1 MFDQIIKAYDII
13 IQFIM
18 KINSDLEINISD
30 FWEEISG
37 FLTVILLLLIFR
49 RIRKSRKLKKSV
61 STRMDQDLLADIAP
75 DLDPDIETHKIASLD
90 AVRSHK
96 TDEAIK
102 DIFEEAADE
111 LPEIMDAPDFEPIS
125 GTLDAE
131 PASEDEIDE
140 EKTAEEKE
148 EEITEP
154 IQKKPVET
162 VGLLDRLKSGLS
174 KTRQSL
180 SNRFDSILSGSRK
193 IDDDVLEE
201 IEEVL
206 ITSDIGVPT
215 TMELMQR
222 IGKKVNKI
230 SSAHEF
236 KSQLKKEMLSLVDIE
251 HPAQAIGKPLI
262 IMVVGVNGV
271 GKTTTIGKLAAK
283 YSAQNKKVLLSAADT
298 FRAAAVEQL
307 QIWADR
313 SNADIVKHRDK
324 SDPAAV
330 AYDSV
335 DAAIARDIDVVI
347 VDTAGRLQTK
357 VNLMEELKKIKRSI
371 GKRIPSAP
379 HETLLVLD
387 ATTGQNAVSQA
398 KLFNE
403 STDITGIVLT
413 KLDGTAKGGIVLSIC
428 NTLNVPIR
436 YIGVGEGIDDLQE
449 FNPKLFVDA
458 LL

>member
-1 MFDQIIKAYDII
+1 MLDQLFEIYSVVFN
-13 IQFIM
+13 FILGIDYYEYM
-18 KINSDLEINISD
+18 I
-30 FWEEISG
+30 EISG
-37 FLTVILLLLIFR
+37 FLSILLLLLILR
-49 RIRKSRKLKKSV
+49 RIRKQRKIKKEK
-61 STRMDQDLLADIAP
+61 LLRTVP
-75 DLDPDIETHKIASLD
+75 KEVCDIEVDHYRNNNIA
-90 AVRSHK
+90 
-96 TDEAIK
+96 
-102 DIFEEAADE
+102 FEESVLQEAEELVEVAVETLADE
-111 LPEIMDAPDFEPIS
+111 LPEDFDVQKDEPDSDTPS
-125 GTLDAE
+125 SPLR
-131 PASEDEIDE
+131 DESPVL
-140 EKTAEEKE
+140 E
-148 EEITEP
+148 EEEEAVVVESLP
-154 IQKKPVET
+154 EKPVEP
-162 VGLLDRLKSGLS
+162 VGFLDRLKSGLS
-174 KTRQSL
+174 KTRQTL
-180 SNRFDSILSGSRK
+180 SNRFDAILSGNRK
-193 IDDDVLEE
+193 LDDDVLEE

-215 TMELMQR
+215 TMELMER
-222 IGKKVNKI
+222 IEKQANKI
-230 SSAHEF
+230 SNAEEF

-251 HPAQAIGKPLI
+251 HPALTLEKPHI

-283 YSAQNKKVLLSAADT
+283 FSGQGKKVLLSAADT

-307 QIWADR
+307 EIWADR

-335 DAAIARDIDVVI
+335 EAGIARDVDMVI

-357 VNLMEELKKIKRSI
+357 VNLMEELKKIRRSI

-403 STDITGIVLT
+403 TTDITGIVLT

-436 YIGVGEGIDDLQE
+436 YIGIGEGIDDLQE
-449 FNPKLFVDA
+449 FDPKLFVDA

>member
-1 MFDQIIKAYDII
+1 MFEQLIDVYDIV
-13 IQFIM
+13 IQYIM
-18 KINSDLEINISD
+18 AINFNMEINIYESLD
-30 FWEEISG
+30 EISA
-37 FLTVILLLLIFR
+37 FLTIILLLLIFR
-49 RIRKSRKLKKSV
+49 RIRKSRKAKKSELIQ
-61 STRMDQDLLADIAP
+61 MDQDQA
-75 DLDPDIETHKIASLD
+75 PDIEADFETD
-90 AVRSHK
+90 AQVSFDELRAIK

-102 DIFEEAADE
+102 EIFEDAAGE
-111 LPEIMDAPDFEPIS
+111 LPEIMEDQDTEPIY
-125 GTLDAE
+125 E
-131 PASEDEIDE
+131 PAETEPVSEVEIE
-140 EKTAEEKE
+140 EGEEEEKE
-148 EEITEP
+148 EVIAEP
-154 IQKKPVET
+154 LPEKPVEA
-162 VGLLDRLKSGLS
+162 VGFMDRLKSGLS

-215 TMELMQR
+215 TMELMER
-222 IGKKVNKI
+222 IGKKADKI
-230 SSAHEF
+230 SNADEF
-236 KSQLKKEMLSLVDIE
+236 KAQLKKEMLSLVDIQYPKE
-251 HPAQAIGKPLI
+251 TLEKPHI

-283 YSAQNKKVLLSAADT
+283 YSAQGKKVLLSASDT
-298 FRAAAVEQL
+298 FRAAAIEQL
-307 QIWADR
+307 EIWATR
-313 SNADIVKHRDK
+313 SSADIVKHRDK

-330 AYDSV
+330 AFDSIE
-335 DAAIARDIDVVI
+335 AAIARDVDVVI
-347 VDTAGRLQTK
+347 VDTAGRLHTK

-371 GKRIPSAP
+371 GKKIPSAP

-428 NTLNVPIR
+428 NSLNVPIR
-436 YIGVGEGIDDLQE
+436 YIGIGEGIDDLQK
-449 FNPKLFVDA
+449 FDPKLFVDA

>member
-1 MFDQIIKAYDII
+1 MLDQFFDIYNIVFN
-13 IQFIM
+13 FI
-18 KINSDLEINISD
+18 LEIHFYESL
-30 FWEEISG
+30 EEIAG
-37 FLTVILLLLIFR
+37 FLSIILLLLILR
-49 RIRKSRKLKKSV
+49 RTRKSRQLKKSEFI
-61 STRMDQDLLADIAP
+61 QPQA
-75 DLDPDIETHKIASLD
+75 LDPDSEIEIDSEKDDEDAFYEAAEYVTDDLIEADIEQPVDDLSEIMEISDEEADIET
-90 AVRSHK
+90 
-96 TDEAIK
+96 
-102 DIFEEAADE
+102 
-111 LPEIMDAPDFEPIS
+111 IS
-125 GTLDAE
+125 ETVVAE
-131 PASEDEIDE
+131 PADI
-140 EKTAEEKE
+140 E
-148 EEITEP
+148 EEELTEP
-154 IQKKPVET
+154 EPEKKVEPV
-162 VGLLDRLKSGLS
+162 GFMDRLKSGLS

-180 SNRFDSILSGSRK
+180 SNRLDSILSGSRK

-201 IEEVL
+201 IEEAL

-222 IGKKVNKI
+222 IEKNVNKI
-230 SSAHEF
+230 SNADEF
-236 KSQLKKEMLSLVDIE
+236 KVQLKKEMLSLVDIK
-251 HPAQAIGKPLI
+251 HPEQTLEKPHI

-283 YSAQNKKVLLSAADT
+283 YSAKNKKVLLAASDT

-307 QIWADR
+307 EIWAGR

-335 DAAIARDIDVVI
+335 EAAIARDVDVVI

-428 NTLNVPIR
+428 DTLNVPIR
-436 YIGVGEGIDDLQE
+436 YIGIGEGIDDLQK
-449 FNPKLFVDA
+449 FDPKLFVDA

>member
-1 MFDQIIKAYDII
+1 MLDQLFEIYSVVFN
-13 IQFIM
+13 FILGIDYYEYM
-18 KINSDLEINISD
+18 I
-30 FWEEISG
+30 EISG
-37 FLTVILLLLIFR
+37 FLSILLLLLILR
-49 RIRKSRKLKKSV
+49 RIRKQRKIKKEK
-61 STRMDQDLLADIAP
+61 LLRTVPKEICDIEVDHYRNNDIA
-75 DLDPDIETHKIASLD
+75 
-90 AVRSHK
+90 
-96 TDEAIK
+96 
-102 DIFEEAADE
+102 FEESILQEAEEPVEVAVETLADE
-111 LPEIMDAPDFEPIS
+111 LPEDFDVQKDEPDSDTPS
-125 GTLDAE
+125 SPLR
-131 PASEDEIDE
+131 DESPVL
-140 EKTAEEKE
+140 E
-148 EEITEP
+148 EEAVVVESLPEKPIEP
-154 IQKKPVET
+154 
-162 VGLLDRLKSGLS
+162 VGFLDRLKSGLS
-174 KTRQSL
+174 KTRQTL
-180 SNRFDSILSGSRK
+180 SNRFDAILSGNRK
-193 IDDDVLEE
+193 LDDDVLEE

-215 TMELMQR
+215 TMELMER
-222 IGKKVNKI
+222 IEKQANKI
-230 SSAHEF
+230 SNADEF

-251 HPAQAIGKPLI
+251 HPALTLEKPHI

-283 YSAQNKKVLLSAADT
+283 FSGQGKKVLLSAADT

-307 QIWADR
+307 EIWADR

-335 DAAIARDIDVVI
+335 EAGIARDVDMVI

-357 VNLMEELKKIKRSI
+357 VNLMEELKKIRRSI

-403 STDITGIVLT
+403 TTDITGIVLT

-436 YIGVGEGIDDLQE
+436 YIGIGEGIDDLQE
-449 FNPKLFVDA
+449 FDPKLFVDA

>member
-1 MFDQIIKAYDII
+1 MFDQLIDVYDII

-18 KINSDLEINISD
+18 NINSNMGINIYD
-30 FWEEISG
+30 FLEEISG
-37 FLTVILLLLIFR
+37 FLTIILLLLIFR
-49 RIRKSRKLKKSV
+49 RIRKRRKLKKSEL
-61 STRMDQDLLADIAP
+61 TKMDQDLLT
-75 DLDPDIETHKIASLD
+75 DLEPGIETSELASLD
-90 AVRSHK
+90 AIRTLK

-102 DIFEEAADE
+102 DIFEEAAGE
-111 LPEIMDAPDFEPIS
+111 LPEIMDDQDLEPIYEPVK
-125 GTLDAE
+125 AE
-131 PASEDEIDE
+131 PVSEDEI
-140 EKTAEEKE
+140 E

-154 IQKKPVET
+154 IQKTPVET
-162 VGLLDRLKSGLS
+162 VGFLDRLKSGLS

-222 IGKKVNKI
+222 IGKNANKI
-230 SSAHEF
+230 SNADEF

-251 HPAQAIGKPLI
+251 HPEQTLEKPHI

-283 YSAQNKKVLLSAADT
+283 YTAQNKKVLLSAADT

-307 QIWADR
+307 EIWANR
-313 SNADIVKHRDK
+313 ANADIVKHRDK

-335 DAAIARDIDVVI
+335 EAAIARDIDVVI

-428 NTLNVPIR
+428 NTLNIPIR
-436 YIGVGEGIDDLQE
+436 YIGIGEGVDDLQE
-449 FNPKLFVDA
+449 FDPKLFIDA

>member
-1 MFDQIIKAYDII
+1 MLDQFFEIYNLV
-13 IQFIM
+13 
-18 KINSDLEINISD
+18 INYIFEINYYEYL
-30 FWEEISG
+30 EEISG
-37 FLTVILLLLIFR
+37 FLSLLLFFLILKR
-49 RIRKSRKLKKSV
+49 TIKSRNLKKAK
-61 STRMDQDLLADIAP
+61 STQTDQDQLT
-75 DLDPDIETHKIASLD
+75 DIESGIEIDTDPGFDIELATDAETSFDAIIAD
-90 AVRSHK
+90 K
-96 TDEAIK
+96 TDETIK
-102 DIFEEAADE
+102 DIFEEAAGE
-111 LPEIMDAPDFEPIS
+111 LPEIMADQDPEPIFEPEE
-125 GTLDAE
+125 AE
-131 PASEDEIDE
+131 PVSENEFEDKDAVDEI
-140 EKTAEEKE
+140 
-148 EEITEP
+148 IEP
-154 IQKKPVET
+154 IQKKPVKT
-162 VGLLDRLKSGLS
+162 VGFLDRLKSGLS

-180 SNRFDSILSGSRK
+180 SNRFDTILSGSRK

-222 IGKKVNKI
+222 IGKKANQI
-230 SSAHEF
+230 SNADEF
-236 KSQLKKEMLSLVDIE
+236 KFQLKKEMLSLVDIK
-251 HPAQAIGKPLI
+251 HPAQTMEKPHI

-335 DAAIARDIDVVI
+335 EAAIARDIDVVI

-436 YIGVGEGIDDLQE
+436 YIGIGEGIDDLQE
-449 FNPKLFVDA
+449 FDPKLFVEA